1 MIAVDAVR
9 KAAGTVLVGGWRRA
23 TVYVAPDLVVKATRR
38 HRPRKNSGSIE
49 MVVTVGVPNYAE
61 REFIK
66 QAKRAGEP
74 FPIKRI
80 LLKPW
85 KE

>member
-1 MIAVDAVR
+1 MIAADAVK

-38 HRPRKNSGSIE
+38 HRPRKNARTVE
-49 MVVTVGVPNYAE
+49 MVVTVGGPNYAE

-66 QAKRAGEP
+66 QARKSGEP
-74 FPIKRI
+74 FPIKRV